1 MNYKNIK
8 RFPLNKHFHF
18 TKKGLDELKAKLD
31 QLRNEQV
38 STCQRLVKMDVK
50 EKEEY
55 ITSTNAVNTLEM
67 IDLEVSKIAD
77 ILQRADVITKNKKY
91 SGIEIGSTVF
101 LESDYQKA
109 KYTLVNSIEAD
120 PSANKISE
128 DSPLGRALIGKKE
141 NSKIS
146 INTPR
151 GKILQFKVI
160 AVK

>member
-8 RFPLNKHFHF
+8 RITLNERFYL
-18 TKKGLDELKAKLD
+18 TKKGLDSLKDRLD
-31 QLRNEQV
+31 QLRNEKIT
-38 STCQRLVKMDVK
+38 TCRRLVNMDNK

-55 ITSTNAVNTLEM
+55 ITSTNAVNVLEM
-67 IDLEVSKIAD
+67 LDFEVSKIAE
-77 ILQRADVITKNKKY
+77 ILQRADVITKNKKH
-91 SGIEIGSTVF
+91 SDIEIGSTVF
-101 LESDYQKA
+101 LESDYRKT

-128 DSPLGRALIGKKE
+128 DSPLGRALIGKKQ

-151 GKILQFKVI
+151 GKK
-160 AVK
+160 